1 MEKQTIRVNFTDFWP
16 DFVVE
21 DNFIMDVLRMYYNVK
36 ISDQPD
42 YLFYSCFGSEYLN
55 YDCIRIFYTGE
66 NLCPDFNLCDY
77 GIGFEYLTL
86 QDRYFRYPLFYIS
99 QYKDEYDLMLQKNR
113 NPEEKLLEKKGFC
126 SMVVSAGVKTDAAG
140 GCDPIREKIF
150 EKLCE
155 YKTVASGGRY
165 LNNIGMPQGVPD
177 KLEFQK
183 KYKFALCFEN
193 CSYPGY
199 CTEKIV
205 QAFAAGT
212 VPIYWGDPM
221 IEETFNEKAFVNCNG
236 CDSLDEV
243 VSRIKEIDENN
254 ELYLAMLREPALKES
269 DQYHEM
275 KLELGRWLQHIIDQP
290 IEKAYRRSRISY
302 QAGYEDE
309 RKRMIVALEK
319 VKKQGRLV
327 RKIKEIIKK
336 WNRVQSDH
344 EKVDS

>member
-1 MEKQTIRVNFTDFWP
+1 MSIDKRIIKVNFKDFWP
-16 DFVVE
+16 SFNSE
-21 DNFIMDVLRMYYNVK
+21 DNFIIDLLKKYYDVL

-86 QDRYFRYPLFYIS
+86 QDRYFRYPLYYMS
-99 QYKDEYDLMLQKNR
+99 QYKNEYGLMLQKSIH
-113 NPEEKLLEKKGFC
+113 PEKTLAEKTGFC
-126 SMVVSAGVKTDAAG
+126 SMVVSSGVRTDVAG
-140 GCDPIREKIF
+140 GCDPMREQIF
-150 EKLCE
+150 RALCQ

-199 CTEKIV
+199 STEKIV

-212 VPIYWGDPM
+212 IPVYWGDPM
-221 IEETFNEKAFVNCNG
+221 IGETFNEKAFVNCNNY
-236 CDSLDEV
+236 DSLDDMV
-243 VSRIKEIDENN
+243 KRIEEIDQDDT
-254 ELYLAMLREPALKES
+254 LYLSMLQEPALKGS
-269 DQYHEM
+269 DQYDEIQR
-275 KLELGRWLQHIIDQP
+275 ELTEWLRNIIDQP
-290 IEKAYRRSRISY
+290 MEKAYRRSRISF
-302 QAGYEDE
+302 QAGNEEE
-309 RKRMIVALEK
+309 RKEMVNALEK
-319 VKKQGRLV
+319 IRKQGRL
-327 RKIKEIIKK
+327 IKK
-336 WNRVQSDH
+336 MKSIV
-344 EKVDS
+344 KM